1 MAENDVIGIDGRLP
15 WHLPAD
21 LRRFKQLTVGH
32 PVIMGR
38 RTFDSI
44 DRKPL
49 ADRQNIVLTRDPTYR
64 APGAHTAASLED
76 ALRQAGDAAEV
87 FVAGGEAVYRAA
99 LPIADR
105 LYLTIVHARVEGD
118 TRFPAFDESDW
129 RVIEDERHD
138 ADARHAHPFTFRTFE
153 RRSRRV

>member
-1 MAENDVIGIDGRLP
+1 MAENHVIGHRGGLP

-21 LRRFKQLTVGH
+21 LRRFKRLTIGH

-44 DRKPL
+44 GRKPL
-49 ADRQNIVLTRDPTYR
+49 PGRRNIVMTRDPTYR
-64 APGAHTAASLED
+64 PSGVEVAGSLDD
-76 ALRQAGDAAEV
+76 ALRLAGDADEV

-105 LYLTIVHARVEGD
+105 LYLTVVHARVEGD
-118 TRFPAFDESDW
+118 TRFPLFDESEW
-129 RVIEDERHD
+129 RLVADERHD
-138 ADARHAHPFTFRTFE
+138 ADARHPHALTFRTFE
-153 RRSRRV
+153 RRSTPS